1 MNTKLAKTSRPIH
14 ALLARRWSPR
24 AFDEARPIAQETLT
38 QLFEAAR
45 WAPSCFNEQPWRY
58 LVCNRVTEPDAWADV
73 LACLVEG
80 NRKWARRAPTF
91 IAAIA
96 ASHFRDSG
104 NPNRWAP
111 YDTGAASENM
121 FLQATALGLAMH
133 QMGGFDAAKVHARFG
148 VPAEFEV
155 LAIIALGYPGE
166 PALLERQRLEQELA
180 PRTRRSVSEF
190 THYGRWRQLRAVPG
204 GAR

>member
-1 MNTKLAKTSRPIH
+1 VNNKTATTSRPIH
-14 ALLARRWSPR
+14 ALIARRWSPR

-58 LVCNRVTEPDAWADV
+58 LVCNRNTEPDAWADA

-80 NRKWARRAPTF
+80 NQKWARRAPIL

-96 ASHFRDSG
+96 ASHFSDSG
-104 NPNRWAP
+104 QPNRWAP
-111 YDTGAASENM
+111 YDTGAASENI

-133 QMGGFDAAKVHARFG
+133 QMGGFDAVQLRARFG

-155 LAIIALGYPGE
+155 LAMIAVGYPGE
-166 PALLERQRLEQELA
+166 PALLERRRLEQELA

-190 THYGRWRQLRAVPG
+190 THYGRWRELRALPG
-204 GAR
+204 GVR

>member
-1 MNTKLAKTSRPIH
+1 LNTKLAKPSRPIH

-24 AFDEARPIAQETLT
+24 AFDEARPIAQEALT

-58 LVCNRVTEPDAWADV
+58 LVCNRATEPDAWADV

-80 NRKWARRAPTF
+80 NRKWARRAPTL

-96 ASHFRDSG
+96 ASHFSDSG
-104 NPNRWAP
+104 KPNRWAP

-133 QMGGFDAAKVHARFG
+133 QMGGFDAAQVHARFG

-155 LAIIALGYPGE
+155 PIFVTADMSMVQFLITHLVLMHPHRADKQMHNQYHLMQ
-166 PALLERQRLEQELA
+166 L
-180 PRTRRSVSEF
+180 TRSR
-190 THYGRWRQLRAVPG
+190 
-204 GAR
+204 